1 MTKRDEENESLMKQM
16 EALNGENNDLQQQIS
31 TLENSII
38 PMQDERNKLQ
48 DSLQETSALCLEME
62 GKLSSYKRE
71 KDELVETYTSKLD
84 DMQKLLAGNT
94 TEKEK
99 AAKGH
104 QEIVDG
110 LQAHISDQTVQIS
123 KLIDQLSTASNE
135 KSTLTT
141 RLETVSSELSYVKD
155 TAEAQATK
163 IAQLDS
169 SIETLTAERDMAN
182 VRVTDLASGNESVG
196 RILAELQSEKK
207 QLSSIAEERAKT
219 IAGLEA
225 EKEHAVANAR
235 SLESTINEL
244 QEKARSQEAALDAS
258 KSDLDTLKAR
268 IEEANKQCAQVN
280 EEKNALALA
289 ADGHNETIAR
299 LKADK
304 ASALESVRTLE
315 AEKVETLDKVK
326 SLEVNIEK
334 LHNSKSDS
342 PATSPNDELHAKIQS
357 LQSQVDELEV
367 ANTQLKEEV
376 AANESRNQSALPQST
391 DEVKLEEVKKLN
403 DELRDLR
410 DNNVLLQ
417 EAVQDIQVDKE
428 DLQLENE
435 ELASKL
441 TDLTTQAKKML
452 LNNESLEEA
461 INDQQIEYED
471 RLAELEAKLEEQL
484 RNDKDCISDLEDQLE
499 DIVQDDDNMA
509 TLQQKHKVSLETI
522 VRLKAQLKDVTRLEE
537 ENLELRRRI
546 DHCTSENDAAKE
558 IKSIVQEL
566 KAKNEEISEALHVSR
581 EQNDAAA
588 DIIENLK
595 ADNDRLWKDIVA
607 MQADGPK
614 TDDDCNLSEDRA
626 GDHSEIDSELQHS
639 TERALVTVDG
649 NIDEQRHLNGTGISQ
664 EMTVATEPPDVV
676 RSSSEVEDKIQT
688 LTIEN
693 GQLAQRLGNAVA
705 DKECE

>member
-1 MTKRDEENESLMKQM
+1 
-16 EALNGENNDLQQQIS
+16 
-31 TLENSII
+31 
-38 PMQDERNKLQ
+38 
-48 DSLQETSALCLEME
+48 
-62 GKLSSYKRE
+62 
-71 KDELVETYTSKLD
+71 
-84 DMQKLLAGNT
+84 
-94 TEKEK
+94 
-99 AAKGH
+99 
-104 QEIVDG
+104 
-110 LQAHISDQTVQIS
+110 
-123 KLIDQLSTASNE
+123 
-135 KSTLTT
+135 
-141 RLETVSSELSYVKD
+141 
-155 TAEAQATK
+155 
-163 IAQLDS
+163 
-169 SIETLTAERDMAN
+169 
-182 VRVTDLASGNESVG
+182 
-196 RILAELQSEKK
+196 
-207 QLSSIAEERAKT
+207 
-219 IAGLEA
+219 
-225 EKEHAVANAR
+225 
-235 SLESTINEL
+235 
-244 QEKARSQEAALDAS
+244 
-258 KSDLDTLKAR
+258 
-268 IEEANKQCAQVN
+268 
-280 EEKNALALA
+280 
-289 ADGHNETIAR
+289 
-299 LKADK
+299 
-304 ASALESVRTLE
+304 
-315 AEKVETLDKVK
+315 
-326 SLEVNIEK
+326 
-334 LHNSKSDS
+334 
-342 PATSPNDELHAKIQS
+342 
-357 LQSQVDELEV
+357 
-367 ANTQLKEEV
+367 
-376 AANESRNQSALPQST
+376 
-391 DEVKLEEVKKLN
+391 
-403 DELRDLR
+403 
-410 DNNVLLQ
+410 
-417 EAVQDIQVDKE
+417 
-428 DLQLENE
+428 
-435 ELASKL
+435 LASKL

-537 ENLELRRRI
+537 ENLELRERI

-614 TDDDCNLSEDRA
+614 TDDDCNLSEDMA
-626 GDHSEIDSELQHS
+626 GDHSEINSELQHS

>member
-16 EALNGENNDLQQQIS
+16 EALNGENNDLQQQIN
-31 TLENSII
+31 TLENSIT

-71 KDELVETYTSKLD
+71 KDELVETYKSKLD

-94 TEKEK
+94 TEKEQ

-182 VRVTDLASGNESVG
+182 IRVTDLASGNESVG

-235 SLESTINEL
+235 SMESTINEL
-244 QEKARSQEAALDAS
+244 QEKARSQETALDAS

-304 ASALESVRTLE
+304 VSALESVRTLE
-315 AEKVETLDKVK
+315 AEKAEAVDKVK

-342 PATSPNDELHAKIQS
+342 PATTPNNELQAKIQS

-367 ANTQLKEEV
+367 ANTQLTEEV

-391 DEVKLEEVKKLN
+391 DVMKLEEVKKLN

-537 ENLELRRRI
+537 ENLELRERI

-639 TERALVTVDG
+639 TEGALVTVDG